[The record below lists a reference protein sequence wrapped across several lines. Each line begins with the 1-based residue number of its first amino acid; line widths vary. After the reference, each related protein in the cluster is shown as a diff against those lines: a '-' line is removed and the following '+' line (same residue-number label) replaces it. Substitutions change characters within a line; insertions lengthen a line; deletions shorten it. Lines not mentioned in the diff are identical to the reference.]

1 MTQDQRRILQFCISE
16 WRHLTSLETEIPRST
31 LYRLAKGLCGKNW
44 LVHRRTK
51 GYKVTQRG
59 IKALGK
65 DKIRTE
71 ESEEKIDS
79 ARVEQE
85 RPSKRSRVN
94 LSAIQKLLG
103 LSEEMVNRFFLLY
116 PPLKEVP
123 TPTHQAIIELVWAE
137 MSNRSWPVRDDH
149 HLSFLNFGA
158 TFTWKTNSAKFC
170 AHMVADGET
179 TPYILPLSGEGGC
192 SLWVRKTSTGK
203 IIFKRKILEKSY
215 ICLDDYHRADRD
227 GKRAAAHLLTG
238 QMQIPVENEIQT
250 IRCVSMINLNPQKG
264 KTVFEKTG
272 FDEPLIRRFIPCNL
286 DAIELPNLKDIGQ
299 KALDSAAAFGPL
311 EMKEPTSDCTEY
323 RKELINYFE
332 ELFTEGGQRYIDVE
346 GLLNIARG
354 FTGYGFTA
362 SEAIRYTFYQA
373 SLPYHTLGWL
383 RAKWIQG
390 FREKKTVAKIEK
402 MLTPEVKTDQ
412 EPIQIPMKIDKK
424 DFETLQDSIRF
435 QEEYEDE
442 LSRLKK
448 LATEIE
454 EIKEFLEQ
462 KELNWER
469 IDQILLEEGSKVPS
483 PKTCENAFQQV
494 NKKYG
499 NIQQRDWASLENLK
513 KANKWLNETYIEP
526 LRDSKR
532 RIKTKLESWNQIQD
546 CISNVR
552 KVNQIPFI
560 REMIDRSPL
569 VPSQKH
575 MLEERI
581 DEKKTALEQQRQRKI
596 TKLVGYLREMKELGN
611 SMEYETMRKQA
622 RDITE
627 DLLELEVIKK
637 ENNQLRGK
645 DGQIYTLDMFNL
657 AKYADTYD
665 ITFGWNPACR
675 RALTLLTG
683 VEDKALAVNRKFAQD
698 VSEFSVKWITDERHR
713 QQKTLEADAMQENVV
728 LDRWLTEAYEKAK
741 RYFSNRKKAQLEQ
754 RQIQDLLSTG
764 CYIQTKGALIP
775 VELIGKEDNWLVFQ
789 LRDGRIW
796 HLPHNRTSVTI
807 LLKPEYGAHTYQ
819 FIRQEG
825 LNLIVRVNR
834 KDEKIPIN
842 QVRKVI
848 YREESKN

>member
-1 MTQDQRRILQFCISE
+1 
-16 WRHLTSLETEIPRST
+16 
-31 LYRLAKGLCGKNW
+31 
-44 LVHRRTK
+44 
-51 GYKVTQRG
+51 
-59 IKALGK
+59 
-65 DKIRTE
+65 
-71 ESEEKIDS
+71 
-79 ARVEQE
+79 
-85 RPSKRSRVN
+85 
-94 LSAIQKLLG
+94 
-103 LSEEMVNRFFLLY
+103 
-116 PPLKEVP
+116 
-123 TPTHQAIIELVWAE
+123 
-137 MSNRSWPVRDDH
+137 
-149 HLSFLNFGA
+149 
-158 TFTWKTNSAKFC
+158 
-170 AHMVADGET
+170 
-179 TPYILPLSGEGGC
+179 
-192 SLWVRKTSTGK
+192 
-203 IIFKRKILEKSY
+203 
-215 ICLDDYHRADRD
+215 
-227 GKRAAAHLLTG
+227 
-238 QMQIPVENEIQT
+238 
-250 IRCVSMINLNPQKG
+250 
-264 KTVFEKTG
+264 
-272 FDEPLIRRFIPCNL
+272 
-286 DAIELPNLKDIGQ
+286 
-299 KALDSAAAFGPL
+299 
-311 EMKEPTSDCTEY
+311 
-323 RKELINYFE
+323 
-332 ELFTEGGQRYIDVE
+332 
-346 GLLNIARG
+346 
-354 FTGYGFTA
+354 
-362 SEAIRYTFYQA
+362 
-373 SLPYHTLGWL
+373 
-383 RAKWIQG
+383 
-390 FREKKTVAKIEK
+390 
-402 MLTPEVKTDQ
+402 
-412 EPIQIPMKIDKK
+412 
-424 DFETLQDSIRF
+424 
-435 QEEYEDE
+435 
-442 LSRLKK
+442 
-448 LATEIE
+448 
-454 EIKEFLEQ
+454 
-462 KELNWER
+462 
-469 IDQILLEEGSKVPS
+469 
-483 PKTCENAFQQV
+483 
-494 NKKYG
+494 
-499 NIQQRDWASLENLK
+499 LENLK

-560 REMIDRSPL
+560 RKMIDRSPL

-575 MLEERI
+575 TLEERI

-622 RDITE
+622 QDITE

-713 QQKTLEADAMQENVV
+713 QQKTLEADAMQKNVV

-764 CYIQTKGALIP
+764 CYIQTKRALIP

-789 LRDGRIW
+789 LRDGQIW